1 MFLFFLSLKGG
12 HRVRAFMNGP
22 GLKPKVYNG
31 LFHSTDLLP
40 TLLDAAIPGKIGYLV
55 FSYFSQKYNQI

>member
-1 MFLFFLSLKGG
+1 
-12 HRVRAFMNGP
+12 MNGP